1 MRFARGELTHDVAVR
16 NIKTMLRAAESAGV
30 RRVVHVSITNADADS
45 PLPYFRG
52 KAQAEE
58 AVRASAMSHAILRPT
73 VIYGREDLL
82 LNNIAWTLRRFP
94 FFPVFGRG
102 DYRVQPIYA
111 GDHAALMVEAGRRED
126 SYAIDSV
133 GPEVFTYEGMV
144 RLIADSIGARVR
156 VAHVGK
162 RLGMLMAALVG
173 LAMRDVTLTRDEVE
187 GLMADLLVSRG
198 EPTGQTRLSDWLAE
212 NGADLGRGYVSELDR
227 HYRAGAQAAGS
238 GDWR

>member
-1 MRFARGELTHDVAVR
+1 M
-16 NIKTMLRAAESAGV
+16 
-30 RRVVHVSITNADADS
+30 
-45 PLPYFRG
+45 
-52 KAQAEE
+52 
-58 AVRASAMSHAILRPT
+58 
-73 VIYGREDLL
+73 
-82 LNNIAWTLRRFP
+82 
-94 FFPVFGRG
+94 
-102 DYRVQPIYA
+102 
-111 GDHAALMVEAGRRED
+111 
-126 SYAIDSV
+126 
-133 GPEVFTYEGMV
+133 
-144 RLIADSIGARVR
+144 
-156 VAHVGK
+156 GK